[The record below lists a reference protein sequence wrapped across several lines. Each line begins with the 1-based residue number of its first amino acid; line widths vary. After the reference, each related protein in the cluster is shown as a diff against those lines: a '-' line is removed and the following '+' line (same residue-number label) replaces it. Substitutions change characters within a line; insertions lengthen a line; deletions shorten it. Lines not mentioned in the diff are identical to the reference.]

1 MKWLLKIH
9 LTQLGSAH
17 YELDPVKGMEQSGR
31 QEEEH
36 TSGTFKLTETHL
48 KICLKICKPVS

>member
-1 MKWLLKIH
+1 MNWLLKIH

-31 QEEEH
+31 QEI
-36 TSGTFKLTETHL
+36 
-48 KICLKICKPVS
+48 ICLYRLAEAVKSMSS